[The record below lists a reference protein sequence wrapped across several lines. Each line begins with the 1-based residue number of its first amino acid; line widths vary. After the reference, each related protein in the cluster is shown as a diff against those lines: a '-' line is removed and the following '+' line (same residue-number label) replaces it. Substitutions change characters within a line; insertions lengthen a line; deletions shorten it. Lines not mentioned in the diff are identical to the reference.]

1 MNIKNKI
8 NKNKIKIN
16 TYNDF
21 SNEKYYNF
29 FLTSFTMIFSIYIIS
44 CDKII
49 LNDNTNLKNANYI
62 EIVYNFEDKF
72 ENVIINGNFEIEFVK
87 CDSQYVVVDNIIEH
101 SFSQIRPII
110 NLKNGD
116 LIINELNN
124 KIENKHINSYKFDDC
139 SNKDNL
145 KLNKSKLAKSKLD
158 NSKLAQNKIDNI
170 IKENDKQNN
179 KQKLKLII
187 YTDRI
192 NKLKV
197 TGNSKVYSNETF
209 NLDSMKCFI
218 EGNSYI
224 NFNIVSNKFDIYS
237 NGNSCFI
244 LKGKVLNLKMD
255 IVGNENINFNELNII
270 NSEIK
275 IAGNSNVI
283 LKVEEKLKAE
293 ILGNAKIILLNNPK
307 IVESDITGKGFIRK

>member
-1 MNIKNKI
+1 M
-8 NKNKIKIN
+8 
-16 TYNDF
+16 
-21 SNEKYYNF
+21 
-29 FLTSFTMIFSIYIIS
+29 SFTMIFSIYIIS

-49 LNDNTNLKNANYI
+49 LNNNTNFKNANYI
-62 EIVYNFEDKF
+62 EKVYNFEDKF

>member
-49 LNDNTNLKNANYI
+49 LNDNTNFKNANYI
-62 EIVYNFEDKF
+62 EKVYNFEDKF

-145 KLNKSKLAKSKLD
+145 KLNKSKLA
-158 NSKLAQNKIDNI
+158 QNKIDNI

-179 KQKLKLII
+179 KQNKKQKLKLII
-187 YTDRI
+187 YTNRI

-209 NLDSMKCFI
+209 NFDSMKCFI